1 MQVGLMHFPIVSHSE
16 SRRLKPSNP
25 AHGGDA
31 CGSSDHFAQ
40 RLLPMCFQISPGS
53 PVSARKPSPLRAGQ
67 LSAVVTEVKAARM
80 QARVPDLWSSVEQ
93 AGP

>member
-40 RLLPMCFQISPGS
+40 CLLPMCFQISPGS

-67 LSAVVTEVKAARM
+67 LSVVVTEVKAARM